1 MAIIALKAWYLE
13 QYEPIRETIKKPC
26 TLRLSRNSLLK
37 TGLRADFLD
46 DRIEVEGSDW
56 FERYLEGKTVEF
68 YLQGS
73 GTYIVS
79 NIDLVSQ
86 EIYFT
91 KCTSI
96 SGLEPIIYYSPQN
109 HDRSANEAIT
119 STLNHIVDDLSERS
133 RIPLSLEVTPR
144 SLESPLRLSNSQ
156 FRKITKS
163 LLLIADV
170 TPISSI
176 SGEQS
181 AIPRLENAG
190 LDSLEGRLEPSA
202 NAKQRRCAPA
212 HDRIPRSE
220 LLIDPNVCVELGY
233 GIQDKDNGQILL
245 LNRSRQDLQ
254 GKMPFDMAGYKQ
266 LSFTSEERLSKS
278 LPKLIKTLLQRYN
291 LF

>member
-46 DRIEVEGSDW
+46 DRTEVEGSDW
-56 FERYLEGKTVEF
+56 FQRYLEGKTVEF

-91 KCTSI
+91 KCNSI

-109 HDRSANEAIT
+109 HDRPANDAIT
-119 STLNHIVDDLSERS
+119 STLNSIVDNLNERS

-176 SGEQS
+176 SGEQT
-181 AIPRLENAG
+181 
-190 LDSLEGRLEPSA
+190 
-202 NAKQRRCAPA
+202 
-212 HDRIPRSE
+212 E
-220 LLIDPNVCVELGY
+220 LLIDSNVCVELGY

-245 LNRSRQDLQ
+245 LNRSRQDLE

-266 LSFTSEERLSKS
+266 LSFTTEEGLSKS

>member
-13 QYEPIRETIKKPC
+13 QYEPIKKVIQKPC

-46 DRIEVEGSDW
+46 DRLEVEGSEW
-56 FERYLEGKTVEF
+56 FQLYLEGRTVEF
-68 YLQGS
+68 YIQGS
-73 GTYIVS
+73 GSYIVS

-96 SGLEPIIYYSPQN
+96 SGLEPTIYYSPQT
-109 HDRSANEAIT
+109 HYQPANEAIT
-119 STLNHIVDDLSERS
+119 SALNDIVTELASRS

-144 SLESPLRLSNSQ
+144 SVESPLRLSNSQ
-156 FRKITKS
+156 FRKISKS

-170 TPISSI
+170 TPIGSI
-176 SGEQS
+176 AGEKQS
-181 AIPRLENAG
+181 
-190 LDSLEGRLEPSA
+190 
-202 NAKQRRCAPA
+202 
-212 HDRIPRSE
+212 H

-233 GIQDKDNGQILL
+233 GIQSKDNGQILL
-245 LNRSRQDLQ
+245 LNRSREDLEGQ
-254 GKMPFDMAGYKQ
+254 IPFDMASYKQ
-266 LSFTSEERLSKS
+266 LSFNNANQIAKS
-278 LPKLIKTLLQRYN
+278 LPKLINTLLQRYS

>member
-13 QYEPIRETIKKPC
+13 QYEPIKETIQKPC

-46 DRIEVEGSDW
+46 DRTEVEGSDW
-56 FERYLEGKTVEF
+56 FQRYLEGKTVEF
-68 YLQGS
+68 YIQGS
-73 GTYIVS
+73 GTYLVS

-91 KCTSI
+91 KCNSI

-109 HDRSANEAIT
+109 HDRAANDAIT
-119 STLNHIVDDLSERS
+119 STLNSIIDDLNERS
-133 RIPLSLEVTPR
+133 RIPLSLEVTPQ
-144 SLESPLRLSNSQ
+144 SSESPLRLSNSQ

-176 SGEQS
+176 SG
-181 AIPRLENAG
+181 
-190 LDSLEGRLEPSA
+190 
-202 NAKQRRCAPA
+202 KQP
-212 HDRIPRSE
+212 E

-266 LSFTSEERLSKS
+266 LSFTDVEGLSKS

>member
-13 QYEPIRETIKKPC
+13 QYEPIKETIKKPC

-46 DRIEVEGSDW
+46 DRTEVEGSDW

-73 GTYIVS
+73 GTYVVS

-91 KCTSI
+91 KCNSI

-109 HDRSANEAIT
+109 HYEAANEAIT
-119 STLNHIVDDLSERS
+119 STLNNIIDDLNERS

-144 SLESPLRLSNSQ
+144 SSESPLRLSNSQ

-181 AIPRLENAG
+181 
-190 LDSLEGRLEPSA
+190 
-202 NAKQRRCAPA
+202 
-212 HDRIPRSE
+212 E

-245 LNRSRQDLQ
+245 LSRSRQDLE

-266 LSFTSEERLSKS
+266 LSFTSAERLSKS